1 VFFLEQDISEKEGK
15 KNKTKNQNRATTE
28 VTERLL
34 TLAAKRAAEKEAM
47 KRNQNKMP
55 FTFTLPNTKKKLAT
69 NIRAKK
75 AAENVAVV
83 GLSTDEPEN
92 EMQII
97 EVRQSEYD
105 QMYVIN

>member
-1 VFFLEQDISEKEGK
+1 
-15 KNKTKNQNRATTE
+15 
-28 VTERLL
+28 
-34 TLAAKRAAEKEAM
+34 
-47 KRNQNKMP
+47 MP

-75 AAENVAVV
+75 AVENVAVV

>member
-1 VFFLEQDISEKEGK
+1 MNPAPWRVCWNCPNCVRQHAAVT
-15 KNKTKNQNRATTE
+15 KTSFI
-28 VTERLL
+28 VI
-34 TLAAKRAAEKEAM
+34 LACHV
-47 KRNQNKMP
+47 NKMP

-97 EVRQSEYD
+97 EVYE
-105 QMYVIN
+105 